1 MTIRCIT
8 LPLFFDA
15 HAHLRQGE
23 LLKLIVADTNLGGF
37 GRVLPMPN
45 PDPPIETG
53 DDVLRYAREIR
64 EAGARFRLVPTG
76 YLTPRTTPTTLHG
89 LRRAGAYAIKG
100 YPVKR
105 NREAGTTN
113 AHHGL
118 TLVEFED
125 SARDEIYSA
134 SAEDGLVVCI
144 HGEDPDLPHA
154 ERELAFLP
162 ILARLAKRHPH
173 TRFILEHVS
182 TRAGIELV
190 KRFANVYATITVHH
204 LILIAQDAQANP
216 DYDCLPQAKT
226 EDDRRA
232 LIEAVLS
239 GHPRLFLG
247 TDSAPHPRHK
257 KLTEP
262 HAFGI
267 YSAPVAATKL
277 VEIFDRAGKLDK
289 RLITGFTSLYGAIC
303 YGLSDELR
311 TMELINEPWTPRAHE
326 DPDAPLPFQVD
337 LGIGWSINRDSL
349 PT

>member
-1 MTIRCIT
+1 MTVLCIT

-37 GRVLPMPN
+37 GRVVPMPN
-45 PDPPIETG
+45 TDPPIETG
-53 DDVLRYAREIR
+53 DDVLRYAQVTR
-64 EAGARFRLVPTG
+64 EAGARFRLFPTG
-76 YLTPRTTPTTLHG
+76 YVTPRTNPDTLRG
-89 LRRAGAYAIKG
+89 LSRAGAYAIKL

-134 SAEDGLVVCI
+134 APEEGLNVCI

-204 LILIAQDAQANP
+204 LILTAKDAQANP

-239 GHPRLFLG
+239 GHPRIFLG

-257 KLTEP
+257 KLVEP

-267 YSAPVAATKL
+267 YSAPVAATKI
-277 VEIFDRAGKLDK
+277 VEIFYAAGKFDK
-289 RLITGFTSLYGAIC
+289 RLITGFTSLNAAIC
-303 YGLSDELR
+303 YRLSDKMR
-311 TMELINEPWTPRAHE
+311 TLEFINKPWTPKAHE

-337 LGIGWSINRDSL
+337 LPIGWSINRKSL
-349 PT
+349 LT

>member
-1 MTIRCIT
+1 MTVRCIT

-37 GRVLPMPN
+37 GRVLAMPN
-45 PDPPIETG
+45 TNPPIETG
-53 DDVLRYAREIR
+53 DDVLRYAQELRV
-64 EAGARFRLVPTG
+64 AGARFRLVPTG
-76 YLTPRTTPTTLHG
+76 YLMRRTTPDTLHG
-89 LRRAGAYAIKG
+89 LQRAGAYAIKG
-100 YPVKR
+100 YPVTL

-125 SARDEIYSA
+125 SARDEIYNA
-134 SAEDGLVVCI
+134 CAEEGLNFCF
-144 HGEDPDLPHA
+144 HGENPDLAHA

-204 LILIAQDAQANP
+204 LILTAKDAQANP

-239 GHPRLFLG
+239 GHPRIFLG

-257 KLTEP
+257 KLVEP

-267 YSAPVAATKL
+267 YTAPVAATKI
-277 VEIFDRAGKLDK
+277 VEIFYAAGKFDK
-289 RLITGFTSLYGAIC
+289 RLITGFTSLNAAIC

-311 TMELINEPWTPRAHE
+311 TLEFINKPWTPRAHE

-337 LGIGWSINRDSL
+337 QPIGFSINRESL
-349 PT
+349 LT